1 MIAFQSYFMC
11 AEILIFSPYT
21 IFFHPDYTVGPGITP
36 SHALRLVGYTTG
48 GESHPALKILIQLST
63 VYSQIFCLSIH
74 TRKDY
79 PSPAEGKENRGP
91 AKQNDRSAEN
101 GFSYRL
107 AP

>member
-1 MIAFQSYFMC
+1 MQ
-11 AEILIFSPYT
+11 AETLIFSPYT
-21 IFFHPDYTVGPGITP
+21 IFFHPDCTVGPGITP

-74 TRKDY
+74 QGKDFL
-79 PSPAEGKENRGP
+79 SPMRSKKDRGT
-91 AKQNDRSAEN
+91 AQQNDRPAEK
-101 GFSYRL
+101 GPDYRF

>member
-1 MIAFQSYFMC
+1 MC

-74 TRKDY
+74 QGKDFL
-79 PSPAEGKENRGP
+79 SPIGSKKAAGLPNKMTGP
-91 AKQNDRSAEN
+91 RRMGFFTGWRRS
-101 GFSYRL
+101 R
-107 AP
+107 